1 MPCSDQADD
10 VDKFVDKFIG
20 ITAAEF
26 KNGDVNILLARR
38 WKTLSRYQRD
48 SRPAVDKYFFLQG
61 LGLMDQDIWQNIL
74 DKLETNINEQSFKTW
89 FYDTKLIDMS
99 DTQLLVRVPTQFSAN
114 YLNQNY
120 KNPLAEISYTLY
132 GRKYDIQFVTHPYR
146 ASEEG
151 GKGSI
156 PSEKGNKVN
165 LNAKL
170 NERYNFEEFVVGR
183 NNNFAYSAAKAVAE
197 SPGYTYNPLF
207 IYGESGMGKTH
218 LMQAVGNFVMNEGR
232 NCSIYYTTSEA
243 FTNEMIDSIRSN
255 KMPEFRAKFRKVDL
269 LLVDDIHFLSRKE
282 GTQEEFFHTFN
293 ALFDNKKQIVLT
305 SDRPPKDIPDLEKR
319 LVTRFE
325 SGLLA
330 DLKNPDFETR
340 VAILRKKAEPENISL
355 SDDTFNFIADKISSS
370 VRALEGSLI
379 RILAYASYNKLNPE
393 EINPDI
399 AQNILSDMIS
409 EVSREISLDA
419 ITDQVCSTYN
429 LTRAQ
434 LMDKSRK
441 PNVSFPRQV
450 AMYLANLLIPSL
462 ALKDIAE
469 YYNRKDH
476 TTVLHAKRMIENQ
489 FRDDLDFRSLVETM
503 IKNLRA

>member
-1 MPCSDQADD
+1 MIIGDFQAN
-10 VDKFVDKFIG
+10 VDK
-20 ITAAEF
+20 
-26 KNGDVNILLARR
+26 IL
-38 WKTLSRYQRD
+38 KDRY
-48 SRPAVDKYFFLQG
+48 
-61 LGLMDQDIWQNIL
+61 MDQDIWQNIL
-74 DKLETNINEQSFKTW
+74 DKLELNINEQSFKTW
-89 FYDTKLIDMS
+89 FYETKLVDMS
-99 DTQLLVRVPTQFSAN
+99 DKDLIIRVPTQFSAN

-120 KNPLAEISYTLY
+120 KKVLSEISFTLY
-132 GRKYDIQFVTHPYR
+132 ARKYDIQFITHPYR
-146 ASEEG
+146 AANEESE
-151 GKGSI
+151 I
-156 PSEKGNKVN
+156 PDYSEKKVS
-165 LNAKL
+165 LNARL
-170 NERYNFEEFVVGR
+170 NDRYNFEEFVVGH

-197 SPGYTYNPLF
+197 NPGYTYNPLF

-218 LMQAVGNFVMNEGR
+218 LMQAVGNFVLREGR

-243 FTNEMIDSIRSN
+243 FTNEMIDSIRGN
-255 KMPEFRAKFRKVDL
+255 KMPNFRAKFRKVDL

-355 SDDTFNFIADKISSS
+355 SDDVFNFIADNITSS

-393 EINPDI
+393 DIDAEI
-399 AQNILSDMIS
+399 AQSILSDMIS
-409 EVSREISLDA
+409 EVSREITLDA
-419 ITDQVCSTYN
+419 ITTQVCHTYQ
-429 LTRAQ
+429 LTTEQ
-434 LMDKSRK
+434 IMDKTRK
-441 PNVSFPRQV
+441 PNIAFPRQV
-450 AMYLANLLIPSL
+450 SMYLANLLIPSL
-462 ALKDIAE
+462 SLKDIAQ

-476 TTVLHAKRMIENQ
+476 TTVIHAKRMIENQ
-489 FRDDLDFRSLVETM
+489 FRDDDKFRSLMEFM
-503 IKNLRA
+503 IKELKK

>member
-1 MPCSDQADD
+1 
-10 VDKFVDKFIG
+10 
-20 ITAAEF
+20 
-26 KNGDVNILLARR
+26 
-38 WKTLSRYQRD
+38 
-48 SRPAVDKYFFLQG
+48 
-61 LGLMDQDIWQNIL
+61 MDQDIWQNIL
-74 DKLETNINEQSFKTW
+74 DKLEQNINEQSFKTW
-89 FYDTKLIDMS
+89 FYDTKLVDMS
-99 DTQLLVRVPTQFSAN
+99 DKQLTIRVPTQFSAN

-120 KNPLAEISYTLY
+120 RDVLSEISFSLY
-132 GRKYDIQFVTHPYR
+132 ARKYDILFITHPYR
-146 ASEEG
+146 
-151 GKGSI
+151 K
-156 PSEKGNKVN
+156 PSEKGDMPDYSEKRVS
-165 LNAKL
+165 LNTQL
-170 NERYNFEEFVVGR
+170 NDRYTFEEFVVGK

-218 LMQAVGNFVMNEGR
+218 LMQAVGNFVLKEGR

-255 KMPEFRAKFRKVDL
+255 KMPDFRAKFRKVDL

-340 VAILRKKAEPENISL
+340 IAILRKKAEPENIML
-355 SDDTFNFIADKISSS
+355 SDDVINFIADKISSS

-379 RILAYASYNKLNPE
+379 RILAFASYNKINPE
-393 EINPDI
+393 DI
-399 AQNILSDMIS
+399 DPEMAQSILADMIS
-409 EVSREISLDA
+409 DVSREITLDA
-419 ITDQVCSTYN
+419 ITTQVCRMYELS
-429 LTRAQ
+429 REQ

-441 PNVSFPRQV
+441 PLVAFPRQV

-462 ALKDIAE
+462 SLKEIAE

-476 TTVLHAKRMIENQ
+476 TTVLHAKKLIENQ
-489 FRDDLDFRSLVETM
+489 FREDEKFRSLVELM
-503 IKNLRA
+503 IKNLRN